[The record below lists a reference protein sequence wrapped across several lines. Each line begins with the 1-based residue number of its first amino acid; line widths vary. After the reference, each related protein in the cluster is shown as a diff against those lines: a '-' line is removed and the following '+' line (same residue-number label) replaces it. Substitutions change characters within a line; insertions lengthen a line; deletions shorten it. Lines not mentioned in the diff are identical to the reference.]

1 MEKYS
6 AWSIR
11 KRPPVFYFG
20 LGHRSQRPNR
30 LRNLRCE
37 MTKLFRREALEHQR
51 QKLYGTILL
60 ARPPSFAV
68 LTALFVAVAIA
79 VVAFFFVFGFTRKAT
94 VPGVLLP
101 DQGLVRIYPP
111 QAGIVVE
118 RKVTDGQ
125 TVAHGD
131 VLFVLSSERASS
143 AQRETQ
149 TAISKA
155 LESRIERLRGE
166 LGEQRI
172 QTRQQQAALGTRR
185 LELEGQIEQIGTEI
199 ALQQRRVQLA
209 EAAAQRYADLRKSSF
224 VSEAQLQEKAA
235 DVIDQQSRLRGL
247 ERNRSALKLD
257 LAALE
262 GELRDQPL
270 KARREASALERSVAE
285 IQQDLAES
293 EARRRIVILA
303 PQAGV
308 VTAIAAEPGQSVAT
322 SQTLASILQLDG
334 RLEAELYAPT
344 RAVGFI
350 RPGTEVLVRYQA
362 FPYQKF
368 GQHRGVVREVSRTAL
383 PPGEITLPLA
393 RDPGST
399 DPLYRIRVALDS
411 QSVRA
416 YGKAEPLISGMQLEA
431 SLVLEHRK
439 LYEWVIEPLIS
450 VTGRL

>member
-1 MEKYS
+1 M
-6 AWSIR
+6 AD
-11 KRPPVFYFG
+11 
-20 LGHRSQRPNR
+20 
-30 LRNLRCE
+30 
-37 MTKLFRREALEHQR
+37 LFRKEALDHQR
-51 QKLYGTILL
+51 QKLHGTILL
-60 ARPPSFAV
+60 ARPLSFTV
-68 LTALFVAVAIA
+68 LTALFVALAIA
-79 VVAFFFVFGFTRKAT
+79 IVAFFLLFGFTRKAT

-101 DQGLVRIYPP
+101 DRGLVRIYPS
-111 QAGIVVE
+111 QTGVVVE
-118 RKVTDGQ
+118 RKVSDGQ
-125 TVAHGD
+125 IVARGD

-143 AQRETQ
+143 ARGETQ

-155 LESRIERLRGE
+155 LESRIEKLRAE
-166 LGEQRI
+166 LGQQRV
-172 QTRQQQAALGTRR
+172 QTRQQQFALGKRR
-185 LELEGQIEQIGTEI
+185 IELDGQIEQIGTEI
-199 ALQQRRVQLA
+199 GLGQKRVQLA
-209 EAAAQRYADLRKSSF
+209 EASAQRYADLRKSNF

-235 DVIDQQSRLRGL
+235 EVIDQQSRLRGL
-247 ERNRSALKLD
+247 ERNRTALKLD

-262 GELRDQPL
+262 GDLRDQPL

-308 VTAIAAEPGQSVAT
+308 VTAIAAEPGQSVSTNQA
-322 SQTLASILQLDG
+322 LASILQADG

-350 RPGTEVLVRYQA
+350 EPGTEVLVRYQA

-368 GQHRGVVREVSRTAL
+368 GQYRGVVREISRTAL
-383 PPGEITLPLA
+383 QPSEITLPLA

-399 DPLYRIRVALDS
+399 DPLYRIRVSLDS
-411 QSVRA
+411 QVVRA
-416 YGKAEPLISGMQLEA
+416 YGKAEPLKSGMQLEA